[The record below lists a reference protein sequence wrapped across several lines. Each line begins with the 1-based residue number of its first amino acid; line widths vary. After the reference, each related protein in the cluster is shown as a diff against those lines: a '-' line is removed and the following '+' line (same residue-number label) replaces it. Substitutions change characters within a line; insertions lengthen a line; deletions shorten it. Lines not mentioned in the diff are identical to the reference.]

1 MSIDSSH
8 SSFILDNEEFFL
20 LPGSRFSAK
29 ELKARL
35 KEMNINV
42 YNSQDREYLKQL
54 YDSAIQ
60 DYNNR
65 VKILHRLRRDTE
77 VTNLRLNQSDRQP
90 MPYNLNIS
98 GNLPQNKVM
107 NISQDNLNLNPN
119 LRQKQIN
126 KGKPLYNND
135 MDYSHNQPI
144 SNMKGYNE
152 YNNRNSYD
160 NNFNLNNINRENN
173 YDYNKQIQNNQYRND
188 SYDMNNYSNNNEY
201 NNKKPSYNNNY
212 QNYNNQYEKINID
225 INDNTNN
232 NIIQQY
238 SYNQKTKR
246 EIGDKNKYNFK
257 KKSNNNIHIIPESKY
272 ENDSDEY
279 DNNDNNNYMNQPNYQ
294 KINIIPEKIQTKNKR
309 KDTPYKSNNTEDN
322 ILLNPKNR
330 QMINNIGQDNENS
343 FIKALYEGI
352 EVNNNKLNSKDKDN
366 NDDNDNKK
374 INNKKETINAKKDDD
389 DKSFF
394 SFFSV
399 FENAKKSPLYKYRK
413 FILIHLM
420 VLLAF
425 LLISIGFLQ
434 LIYNHHESIM
444 NFISDI
450 FKILTDPRRILN
462 LVTSFISALL
472 LGPIHYWYV
481 SIPLLVIGFVL
492 FILMRKY
499 LFNKRCK
506 EIIEKIV
513 EYLQNGENENISEED
528 IYKKFVQTYGITYN
542 KFLKKYL
549 PKLNKMRRS
558 DNRLKQS
565 SMKINEKVYVFWEL
579 TK

>member
-1 MSIDSSH
+1 MSIDSSY

-20 LPGSRFSAK
+20 IPGSRFSAQ
-29 ELKARL
+29 ELRTRL

-42 YNSQDREYLKQL
+42 YNTQDREYLKQL

-77 VTNLRLNQSDRQP
+77 ITNLRLNQSERQP
-90 MPYNLNIS
+90 MPYNLGIS
-98 GNLPQNKVM
+98 GNLPQKKVM
-107 NISQDNLNLNPN
+107 NISYDINNQNI
-119 LRQKQIN
+119 RQKQIK
-126 KGKPLYNND
+126 KGNPLNND
-135 MDYSHNQPI
+135 DMEYANNPSN
-144 SNMKGYNE
+144 SNMGGYNE
-152 YNNRNSYD
+152 YDVNRYGYD
-160 NNFNLNNINRENN
+160 NNINLKNINRGNN
-173 YDYNKQIQNNQYRND
+173 YDYNKNIQNNQYN
-188 SYDMNNYSNNNEY
+188 MNNYLNKNEY
-201 NNKKPSYNNNY
+201 NKYPFYNNYPN
-212 QNYNNQYEKINID
+212 NNNQNEKINLD
-225 INDNTNN
+225 INDNNN
-232 NIIQQY
+232 KVNQQY
-238 SYNQKTKR
+238 PYNEKIKR
-246 EIGDKNKYNFK
+246 EIMDKNKYNFNFK
-257 KKSNNNIHIIPESKY
+257 KKSNNNIHIIPESKD

-279 DNNDNNNYMNQPNYQ
+279 DNNNSNNYVNQPNYQ
-294 KINIIPEKIQTKNKR
+294 KINIIPEKIQSKNKR
-309 KDTPYKSNNTEDN
+309 KDTPYKSKNIEDN
-322 ILLNPKNR
+322 IHINLQKR
-330 QMINNIGQDNENS
+330 QMINNIEQNNENS
-343 FIKALYEGI
+343 FINALYEGI
-352 EVNNNKLNSKDKDN
+352 EVNNNMHNNKDQDN
-366 NDDNDNKK
+366 NNDGNVNEN
-374 INNKKETINAKKDDD
+374 INNKNENIKSKRDDD

-413 FILIHLM
+413 FILIHLI
-420 VLLAF
+420 VLIAF
-425 LLISIGFLQ
+425 LLISIVFLHF
-434 LIYNHHESIM
+434 IYNYRESIM

-450 FKILTDPRRILN
+450 FKVLTDPRRILD

-472 LGPIHYWYV
+472 LGPIHYWYI
-481 SIPLLVIGFVL
+481 SIPLLVSGFVL

-513 EYLQNGENENISEED
+513 QYLQNGENDNISEED
-528 IYKKFVQTYGITYN
+528 IYKKFVQIYGITFN